1 MAYDDDIVSTIRL
14 KASDETG
21 DVMRGMSERIK
32 TTTEAFKKMAE
43 GLGGAEVVR
52 RSFEGYAEL
61 NRTLERLQFT
71 TKMTDAQMKSL
82 GDTFDDVSKHTGKS
96 TDDIA
101 KSFQDFYELTGQKYG
116 PALEKMFKTIGEAS
130 AVTGASL
137 ESLSR
142 IAGAA
147 VNNMKVPQDQMDVL
161 IKKLAV
167 DLPGTLEVFSTM
179 APRITESLN
188 TIGFSGAKN
197 VEEAALAFN
206 SLNRAFGN
214 TRLSA
219 SAMNDL
225 LVQLA
230 DGSSTF
236 GKIMLPTLMEV
247 RRNGGDVTEVFES
260 MYQKLNAMH
269 AFDANTPPSMLKV
282 LGLDFNSIKAIK
294 IFHDSLDETKK
305 KLDESGESAG
315 KFGERL
321 TQVDKD
327 AMTAINEL
335 SGSIENLKNS
345 FGEFLVTVGANE
357 GIRTFV
363 DQLGSA
369 KRLIDDISHGEW
381 RKAGQEAGRPLFG
394 PIPGEGGSEEHAK
407 EQPSAN
413 PWSTW
418 EGNALSRPGIAMRNA
433 WRGMMSGPGKEPP
446 KMARGGIVNKPTL
459 IEAGEAGPEAIVP
472 LDQSG
477 GGGKTLD
484 TEENTTATKDNT
496 GALVRLSSLLSP
508 TGDVSGLGMNFNRA
522 MGGGGGNG
530 GGTGYAGGARGSRG
544 SRGGGIIPS
553 DSEMDAK
560 DKAWIGGHNGHG
572 DHPAETSGDLSGG
585 DAGPGG
591 NNSALA
597 DQRSEIMASVDP
609 ATKHLMHQMLAT
621 EGGGTRTVEALLNRV
636 AMIRKKIPGY
646 SVKDELHSGFYG
658 PINRGSAQRTGI
670 SGKMAAGYDRDI
682 NRAVHGGSNLI
693 EGRTDQGTYGDP
705 NANGPGRINVP
716 GHNSEIYNFWKGS
729 RHGHQFGYGDTSAWA
744 RHQNELAATPSATA
758 GGNSDTQT
766 VMKINGHDF
775 PMGGASN
782 GDKGG
787 SVFDKGTSPL
797 SHFHEQHQSMR
808 EDMERP
814 IRMSVE
820 APTPPPLYSYRQ
832 RMARQQ
838 SRYQADDQLQAPRYA
853 SQMDIGFA

>member
-1 MAYDDDIVSTIRL
+1 MSYDDDIVSTIRL

-394 PIPGEGGSEEHAK
+394 PIPGEGGSEEHTK

-472 LDQSG
+472 LDQG

-508 TGDVSGLGMNFNRA
+508 TGDVSGLGMNFNRSGA
-522 MGGGGGNG
+522 GASGGGRSGSGGSASLG
-530 GGTGYAGGARGSRG
+530 GGRVGGANGVIPSDSELDAKDKSWMGSDRYSSHSRG
-544 SRGGGIIPS
+544 SRGGDG
-553 DSEMDAK
+553 
-560 DKAWIGGHNGHG
+560 
-572 DHPAETSGDLSGG
+572 
-585 DAGPGG
+585 GPGSDGSTAPPNG
-591 NNSALA
+591 NLA
-597 DQRSEIMASVDP
+597 AQRSGFMKELDADPQLKAFAVD
-609 ATKHLMHQMLAT
+609 AMQH
-621 EGGGTRTVEALLNRV
+621 EGGVQSNLEQLFNYA
-636 AMIRKKIPGY
+636 AMRKMSIRQA
-646 SVKDELHSGFYG
+646 LHSGQYG
-658 PINRGSAQRTGI
+658 PVNKGMINGNHGV
-670 SGKMAAGYDRDI
+670 SGKQQAALSRVG
-682 NRAVHGGSNLI
+682 AGSNI
-693 EGRTDQGTYGDP
+693 TDYATDQGMAGDP
-705 NANGPGRINVP
+705 NFAKYMANREHYGMHKVEGAWF
-716 GHNSEIYNFWKGS
+716 SA
-729 RHGHQFGYGDTSAWA
+729 HGEQGVKWA
-744 RHQNELAATPSATA
+744 QRQRAIDSATA
-758 GGNSDTQT
+758 ANDESSDTRT
-766 VMKINGHDF
+766 AMKINGHDF